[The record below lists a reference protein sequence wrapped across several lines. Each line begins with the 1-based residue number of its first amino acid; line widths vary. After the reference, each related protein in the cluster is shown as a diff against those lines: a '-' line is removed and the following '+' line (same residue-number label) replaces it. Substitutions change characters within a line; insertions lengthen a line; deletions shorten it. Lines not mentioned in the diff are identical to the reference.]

1 MSNQIT
7 AIMKTRKRE
16 TARVQQIRLRKHLN
30 ADSLFA
36 TMRAGF
42 KKIKDHLLFLT

>member
-7 AIMKTRKRE
+7 AIMKDNKRE
-16 TARVQQIRLRKHLN
+16 TARNEQIRLRKHLN
-30 ADSLFA
+30 ADDLFA

-42 KKIKDHLLFLT
+42 TKIKDLRPGTV